1 MSETPDL
8 KKIQQAI
15 KHLTPEQFSALCA
28 ELGLVEDTL
37 GRSRAEQTRT
47 LVELTNNLNQVT
59 RAIRHV
65 WPEAFDP
72 PPTKP
77 KRRFRLPIGP
87 LLGLLA
93 LLAIVAAG
101 AWILVG
107 ALDADSGEVVDY
119 RVIASPVPTQAVL
132 IGLRTPT
139 YTPTPTH
146 TPTRTPTYTPDI
158 PGTLTATYA
167 PTATPTATPT
177 RTPRA
182 TITGTRTTPTRTATA
197 TPAASVRIVYPQV
210 LLNKPAS
217 NSVVEPDKII
227 QMSWVVPGL
236 IELSTDERYRV
247 RLRQDQQVVL
257 DRVTADNWLDWGTPP
272 NGQLGTYSWTITVVK
287 VDEAGNAVGLISPES
302 ERWTITWK

>member
-8 KKIQQAI
+8 KKIQQII

-47 LVELTNNLNQVT
+47 LIELTNNLHQVT

-72 PPTKP
+72 PPVKP

-101 AWILVG
+101 AWILAG
-107 ALDADSGEVVDY
+107 ALNADSGEVVDY
-119 RVIASPVPTQAVL
+119 RVIASPIPTQAVI

-146 TPTRTPTYTPDI
+146 TPTRTPTFTPDI

-197 TPAASVRIVYPQV
+197 TPAVSVRIVYPQV

-217 NSVVEPDKII
+217 NSVVEPGKII
-227 QMSWVVPGL
+227 QMSWVIPGL

-247 RLRQDQQVVL
+247 RLRQDQQVVF
-257 DRVTADNWLDWGTPP
+257 DRITADNWSDWGNPP
-272 NGQLGTYSWTITVVK
+272 NGQSGAYSWTVAVVK
-287 VDEAGNAVGLISPES
+287 VDEAGNVVGLISPES